1 MTAQQDWDTIYV
13 WRQQIERRLAETATS
28 VKGMR
33 DYQSNRIVELVEEI
47 EQLRKELKKTQER
60 VKERQDAMAK
70 WLKEHFPEHF
80 ETNGGS

>member
-47 EQLRKELKKTQER
+47 EQLRKDLAA
-60 VKERQDAMAK
+60 VKDRQDKIAAWIK
-70 WLKEHFPEHF
+70 QHFPK
-80 ETNGGS
+80 NGGS